1 MYLKLT
7 EPEIKTFIA
16 KYGHRDL
23 IVSDGEKFHHD
34 NTSNVYELDGISE
47 ELDTILSLFFEDNI
61 TFEMVEA
68 QIKGDVVF
76 LCKGQSDNKYFIK
89 KSSGGIISATSSSYL
104 RGYTEVLEITKQV
117 FTQWCDKHLTK

>member
-34 NTSNVYELDGISE
+34 NTSNVYELDEISE
-47 ELDTILSLFFEDNI
+47 ELDTILSSFFADDVTLEI
-61 TFEMVEA
+61 TQE
-68 QIKGDVVF
+68 QIEGNEIVF
-76 LCKGQSDNKYFIK
+76 LCQGESDNKYFLK
-89 KSSGGIISATSSSYL
+89 KASGGVYSSSSKSYL
-104 RGYTEVLEITKQV
+104 RGYKKVLEITKPV
-117 FTQWCDKHLTK
+117 FTQWCEKHLK